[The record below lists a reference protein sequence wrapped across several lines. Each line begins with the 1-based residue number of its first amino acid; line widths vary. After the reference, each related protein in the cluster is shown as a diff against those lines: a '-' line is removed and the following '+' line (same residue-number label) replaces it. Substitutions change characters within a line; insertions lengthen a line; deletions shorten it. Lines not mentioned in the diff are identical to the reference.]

1 MILEFGGPDYFD
13 EDRTNPFRYA
23 MVLCCCQRFGD
34 AIAHLWQCNK
44 IVPAVHL
51 TAAALH
57 YGLVLP
63 HMPLDMNPAH
73 PMVMGG
79 RFVHGSAYATTQD
92 PTPASILQFFASTP
106 ALLAHPAVAV
116 DYLVSLD
123 SNWLTHAQG
132 VEPELKDTLK
142 LKSQSVVSGV
152 LESFVSAL
160 SREQLTEVVG
170 EPTDAS
176 VDAAVPTL
184 RGAARTFGR
193 LDDYLSATQVE
204 LLLARAAYHMLT
216 QRKEA
221 EAAIYLYLLAGRY
234 SEVVEEL
241 CTQLAAVLIPAAR
254 GGAQS
259 LHGQEVARTQ
269 WHTLSE
275 NFIER
280 YIQGGGGESQQ
291 TQTVVL
297 HTLTVTGGRGLVDA
311 LLLLTNMF
319 HFVDAVLSPEASPVH
334 ALRLL
339 DQLQVLPTAPE
350 QVGNFTAYSQYLQ
363 PVMDDLLVMAMEC
376 TTRAYQAVHAERA
389 RQASSTSG
397 AGSFAGLL
405 TDKDLQLQALRQRA
419 SALSAFAQRV
429 KSRLQR
435 QDTCGVLARM
445 EAFADRAM

>member
-1 MILEFGGPDYFD
+1 
-13 EDRTNPFRYA
+13 
-23 MVLCCCQRFGD
+23 
-34 AIAHLWQCNK
+34 
-44 IVPAVHL
+44 
-51 TAAALH
+51 
-57 YGLVLP
+57 
-63 HMPLDMNPAH
+63 
-73 PMVMGG
+73 MVMGG

-106 ALLAHPAVAV
+106 ALQAHPAVAA

-132 VEPELKDTLK
+132 VEPELKETLK

-170 EPTDAS
+170 EPTDAR
-176 VDAAVPTL
+176 VDAALPTL
-184 RGAARTFGR
+184 RGAARTSGR

-204 LLLARAAYHMLT
+204 VLLARAAYHMLT

-241 CTQLAAVLIPAAR
+241 CTQLAAVLIPAER

-259 LHGQEVARTQ
+259 LHAQEVARTQ

-280 YIQGGGGESQQ
+280 YIQGGDAQ

-319 HFVDAVLSPEASPVH
+319 HFVDAARSPEMSPVQ

-339 DQLQVLPTAPE
+339 DQLQVLPTALE

-376 TTRAYQAVHAERA
+376 TTRAYQVAHAERA
-389 RQASSTSG
+389 RQASTTSG

-405 TDKDLQLQALRQRA
+405 TDKDLQLQALRSRA

-429 KSRLQR
+429 KGRLTK

-445 EAFADRAM
+445 EAFADRSV